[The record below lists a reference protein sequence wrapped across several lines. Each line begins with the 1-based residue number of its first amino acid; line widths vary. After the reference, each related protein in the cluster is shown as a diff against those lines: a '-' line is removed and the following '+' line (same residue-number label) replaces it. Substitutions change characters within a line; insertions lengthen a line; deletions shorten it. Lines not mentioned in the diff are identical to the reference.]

1 MTATSTHT
9 PDTGPTTRS
18 APAFL
23 QSPLLRFILKRLA
36 YTVIVLIGVM
46 IAVFF
51 LIQIVPGDPVRIA
64 LGTRYTPES
73 YAALQQASGLD
84 QPLFTQL
91 VHYIGHAF
99 TGDLGV
105 SFRNGE
111 PVTDTLLERLPAT
124 IALALAA
131 IVVALLIAIPL
142 GTWAAL
148 REGRTADNVI
158 RVISQFGISVPDFWM
173 GILLI
178 GVFSTALGWLPSAGY
193 RPLADG
199 FWPWFS
205 HLLLP
210 AITVGIV
217 TGAILTRYVRSS
229 MDDVVNAPFVTTAES
244 KGLGRGRIM
253 LSHVGRNALVPVLTI
268 SGIQFAGLLGGVI
281 VVEVVFAWPGLGLLV
296 YDSVAARDYPMLQG
310 AILLIAVIFL
320 IVNLVVDI
328 LYAVID
334 PRIRLS

>member
-1 MTATSTHT
+1 M
-9 PDTGPTTRS
+9 S
-18 APAFL
+18 AIR
-23 QSPLLRFILKRLA
+23 SPLVRFVALRLV
-36 YTVIVLIGVM
+36 YTAAVLLGVM
-46 IAVFF
+46 VAVFL

-73 YAALQQASGLD
+73 YAALRHASGLD
-84 QPLFTQL
+84 QPPLTQL
-91 VHYIGHAF
+91 VHYIGNAF
-99 TGDLGV
+99 TGDLGI
-105 SFRNGE
+105 SFRTGE
-111 PVTDTLLERLPAT
+111 SVSSTLLERLPAT
-124 IALALAA
+124 VSLAVAA
-131 IVVALLIAIPL
+131 IVVALVIALPL
-142 GTWAAL
+142 GFWAAL
-148 REGRTADNVI
+148 REGRLPDNVI
-158 RVISQFGISVPDFWM
+158 RVVSQFGISVPDFWM

-178 GVFSTALGWLPSAGY
+178 AVFSTSLGWLPSAGY

-199 FWPWFS
+199 LGAWLE
-205 HLLLP
+205 HIVLP

-217 TGAILTRYVRSS
+217 TGAIMTRYVRSS
-229 MDDVVNAPFVTTAES
+229 VLDVVNAPFVTTAES
-244 KGLGRGRIM
+244 KGLSRRRIL

-268 SGIQFAGLLGGVI
+268 SGIQLAALLGGVI

-320 IVNLVVDI
+320 IINLVVDI

>member
-1 MTATSTHT
+1 MTLL
-9 PDTGPTTRS
+9 R
-18 APAFL
+18 
-23 QSPLLRFILKRLA
+23 SPLLRFIAIRLL
-36 YTVIVLIGVM
+36 YTVAVLLGVM
-46 IAVFF
+46 VAVFF

-73 YAALQQASGLD
+73 YAALRSASGLD

-91 VHYIGHAF
+91 VNYIGHAF

-111 PVTDTLLERLPAT
+111 SVTTMLLDRLPAT
-124 IALALAA
+124 ISLALTS
-131 IVVALLIAIPL
+131 IVVALVIAVPL
-142 GTWAAL
+142 GSWAAL
-148 REGRTADNVI
+148 REGRPADNVI
-158 RVISQFGISVPDFWM
+158 RVVSQFGISVPDFWM

-178 GVFSTALGWLPSAGY
+178 GLFSTALGWLPSAGY
-193 RPLADG
+193 SPLLDG
-199 FWPWFS
+199 LGGWLE
-205 HLLLP
+205 HIVLP

-217 TGAILTRYVRSS
+217 TGAIMTRYVRSS
-229 MDDVVNAPFVTTAES
+229 VLEVVNAPYVTTAES
-244 KGLGRGRIM
+244 KGLSRSRIL

-268 SGIQFAGLLGGVI
+268 SGIQFATLLGGVI

-296 YDSVAARDYPMLQG
+296 YDSVAARDYPVLQG
-310 AILLIAVIFL
+310 AILLIAIIFL

-328 LYAVID
+328 CYAVID